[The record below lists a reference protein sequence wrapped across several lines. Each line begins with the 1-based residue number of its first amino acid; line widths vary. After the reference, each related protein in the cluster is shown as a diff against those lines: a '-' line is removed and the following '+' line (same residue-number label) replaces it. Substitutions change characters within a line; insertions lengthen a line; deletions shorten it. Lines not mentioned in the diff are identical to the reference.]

1 MLSANKK
8 RIKYEIK
15 MFLALT
21 IASAVIAFNL
31 KSFVQTG
38 GLFPGGFSGLTILF
52 QQVAERYF
60 GLKIAYSA
68 IYLPLNLIPAYIGFK
83 YIGSRFTIYSFFIC
97 R

>member
-52 QQVAERYF
+52 QQVASN
-60 GLKIAYSA
+60 I
-68 IYLPLNLIPAYIGFK
+68 
-83 YIGSRFTIYSFFIC
+83 
-97 R
+97 

>member
-31 KSFVQTG
+31 KIFVQTG

-60 GLKIAYSA
+60 GLKIA
-68 IYLPLNLIPAYIGFK
+68 
-83 YIGSRFTIYSFFIC
+83 
-97 R
+97 

>member
-38 GLFPGGFSGLTILF
+38 GL
-52 QQVAERYF
+52 
-60 GLKIAYSA
+60 
-68 IYLPLNLIPAYIGFK
+68 
-83 YIGSRFTIYSFFIC
+83 SRWRRDTSDL